1 MGHHHSKV
9 ESRIGFF
16 DVILGLIIFIG
27 LWALVSKVAGPEGV
41 GFLKG
46 RLDELHSSE
55 MLISGVLLLLLWAIL
70 GPLVMEPY
78 LKTIYDREARTS
90 GMASENLELKKEVEK
105 LKSDLA
111 AEVKTARLEG
121 VRRRD
126 EKVAAAKKQASEIVD
141 AGKKIAEE
149 EWQVF
154 EKEIADLRIGL
165 FSSIDNEISSLS
177 SEVFKKILPSEIS
190 SKYLH

>member
-9 ESRIGFF
+9 DSKVGFF

-27 LWALVSKVAGPEGV
+27 LWVLVSNVAGPEGV

-46 RLDELHSSE
+46 RLDELHSWE
-55 MLISGVLLLLLWAIL
+55 MLISGVLIVALWAIL

-78 LKTIYDREARTS
+78 LNTIYDREARTS
-90 GMASENLELKKEVEK
+90 GMVSENLELKKEVEK

-111 AEVKTARLEG
+111 AEIKTARLEG

-126 EKVAAAKKQASEIVD
+126 EKVAAAKKQASDIVD

-149 EWQVF
+149 EWQTF
-154 EKEIADLRIGL
+154 EKEIVELRSGL

-177 SEVFKKILPSEIS
+177 SEVLKKILPSEIS